1 MSTPIPPRLA
11 EAIQDFQLCDRRE
24 KLELLIQ
31 FADSLPNLPE
41 RFRAQLAQ
49 TQPVPECMTIVH
61 VFAEAPDG
69 KMRFYFDI
77 PPESPTV
84 RGFAAILLQGLDG
97 LTPQDILQVPADF
110 YQQMGLNQVLTYQ
123 RLHGITAILAHMKRL
138 AAQYIGVKMRT

>member
-31 FADSLPNLPE
+31 FSDSLPNLPE
-41 RFRAQLAQ
+41 RFRAQRAQ

-84 RGFAAILLQGLDG
+84 RGLAAILLNGLDG
-97 LTPQDILQVPADF
+97 LPPEVILQVPENF
-110 YQQMGLNQVLTYQ
+110 YLQMDLARVLRYQ
-123 RLHGITAILAHMKRL
+123 RLRGFTAILAHMKQL
-138 AAQYIGVKMRT
+138 AALHIE